1 MIRVSLIA
9 PTPTLRA
16 GLRAML
22 ADRLD
27 IEIVSEASAGDD
39 LAFLL
44 SDGAHADVLVLSSEA
59 DLHTLS
65 IQVQAI
71 QAQAMVVMSDDVVM
85 AETVAARLRSMNLRA
100 WGMAPSDATPDEL
113 YSAIVAVAQGLVVMP
128 ARFADQLI
136 PPRSPE
142 TPSTEKIDLTPRESE
157 VLELLSRGLPNKLI
171 AQQLGISEPTAKFHV
186 SAIYAKLGVAS
197 RAEAVSKA
205 ARAGLI
211 TL

>member
-22 ADRLD
+22 NRVD
-27 IEIVSEASAGDD
+27 IEITSEASSIDD
-39 LAFLL
+39 LAVLL
-44 SDGAHADVLVLSSEA
+44 SDDARADVLLLSNES
-59 DLHTLS
+59 DLRISSTYT
-65 IQVQAI
+65 QAI
-71 QAQAMVVMSDDVVM
+71 VVMTDNE
-85 AETVAARLRSMNLRA
+85 ATATRLRAMNLRG
-100 WGMAPSDATPDEL
+100 WGIAPNHATPDEL
-113 YSAIVAVAQGLVVMP
+113 HSVVVAAAQGLVVMP
-128 ARFADQLI
+128 MRLAEQLI
-136 PPRSPE
+136 PQR
-142 TPSTEKIDLTPRESE
+142 TLDDPSAEKIELTPREGE

-186 SAIYAKLGVAS
+186 SAIYAKLGVGS

-205 ARAGLI
+205 ARVGLI

>member
-22 ADRLD
+22 SDQVD
-27 IEIVSEASAGDD
+27 IDIVSEASSTDD
-39 LAFLL
+39 LAFLV
-44 SDGAHADVLVLSSEA
+44 SDEARADVVLLSSES
-59 DLHTLS
+59 DLRNS
-65 IQVQAI
+65 SSA
-71 QAQAMVVMSDDVVM
+71 AQAMVVMSDDDS
-85 AETVAARLRSMNLRA
+85 VAHRLRAMNLRG
-100 WGMAPSDATPDEL
+100 WGIAPSDATPDEL
-113 YSAIVAVAQGLVVMP
+113 HGVIAAVAQGLVVLP
-128 ARFADQLI
+128 THLADQLM
-136 PPRSPE
+136 PLRPSDD
-142 TPSTEKIDLTPRESE
+142 PSTERIDLTPRESE

-171 AQQLGISEPTAKFHV
+171 AQQLGITEPTAKFHV

-211 TL
+211 TV

>member
-1 MIRVSLIA
+1 MIRVSLVA

-22 ADRLD
+22 DRVD
-27 IEIVSEASAGDD
+27 IEITDEASSMDS
-39 LAFLL
+39 LAILL
-44 SDGAHADVLVLSSEA
+44 SDDVRADVVLLSSGTE
-59 DLHTLS
+59 LRTPS
-65 IQVQAI
+65 TYTQAV
-71 QAQAMVVMSDDVVM
+71 VVMSDDE
-85 AETVAARLRSMNLRA
+85 AVATRLRTMNLRG
-100 WGMAPSDATPDEL
+100 WGIAPSDATPDEL
-113 YSAIVAVAQGLVVMP
+113 HSVVVAVAQGLVVMP
-128 ARFADQLI
+128 LRFADQLI
-136 PPRSPE
+136 PQRPLAD
-142 TPSTEKIDLTPRESE
+142 PSTEKIELTPREGE